1 MSNQKK
7 ADVALIMV
15 TVFWGV
21 SYVMSDFALQV
32 LHPFTLCAVRF
43 LIAFALAY
51 LVFYKKMRPVS
62 RETLRYGFLIGLLL
76 TCVYAFTN
84 FGILHT
90 NLTNV
95 GFIVALPVI
104 FTPLINFFFRKIR
117 PAPKLIFVLLLATVG
132 MALMTLNERFAPA
145 FGDMLCLVA
154 ALCYA
159 GDIVVTEIAVQ
170 NSRVDA
176 LQLGVMVLGTVA
188 ALMTIL
194 SVLFG
199 HSAEVI
205 GADVWGV
212 VLLLAIFSTGFAFIT
227 QSVAQQYT
235 SSNHVG
241 LIFTLEPVFAAGAAY
256 WIVGEVLR
264 PRAYVGA
271 ALMLAAVLWAEVD
284 ISSLLRRRQE

>member
-7 ADVALIMV
+7 ADIALIMV

-21 SYVMSDFALQV
+21 SYVMSDYALKA

-43 LIAFALAY
+43 VIAFALSY
-51 LVFYKKMRPVS
+51 LVFYRKMKSVR
-62 RETLRYGFLIGLLL
+62 RETLRYAFLIGMLL
-76 TCVYAFTN
+76 TGVYAFTN
-84 FGILHT
+84 YGMLYT
-90 NLTNV
+90 SLTNV

-117 PAPKLIFVLLLATVG
+117 PAPKLIFVLLLATAG
-132 MALMTLNERFAPA
+132 MALMTLNEEFAPA
-145 FGDMLCLVA
+145 LGDILCLVA

-159 GDIVVTEIAVQ
+159 GDIVMTEIAVQ
-170 NSRVDA
+170 DSRVNA
-176 LQLGVMVLGTVA
+176 LQLGVFILGTVA
-188 ALMTIL
+188 VFMTLL
-194 SVLFG
+194 SLFFG

-212 VLLLAIFSTGFAFIT
+212 VLMLAIFSTGFAFIT

-235 SSNHVG
+235 SSTHVA

-256 WIVGEVLR
+256 WFVGEILL
-264 PRAYVGA
+264 PRAYIGA
-271 ALMLAAVLWAEVD
+271 GMMLVAVLWAE
-284 ISSLLRRRQE
+284 INITSLFQRRQE